1 MPDPSPSTSLAVQ
14 IIFLFVLILI
24 NAFFALAEMSI
35 VSANKN
41 KIKVLAQDGNKKAVL
56 LQKLLEEPNKF
67 LSTIQVAITLAG
79 FLASASA
86 AVALSDDLGAF
97 LTKFGIPYG
106 NQIAVVLVTMIL
118 SYITLVLGELYPK
131 RIALQHSETIAMMV
145 VKPLIVMSKI
155 TKPFV
160 WLLSVSVNLLLRL
173 TRQSVDVE
181 DEEFS
186 EDEVMSMLEVGS
198 GNGSTEE
205 EGKKNDK
212 CHL

>member
-1 MPDPSPSTSLAVQ
+1 
-14 IIFLFVLILI
+14 
-24 NAFFALAEMSI
+24 MSI

-118 SYITLVLGELYPK
+118 SYITLVLGE
-131 RIALQHSETIAMMV
+131 ALSEADCA
-145 VKPLIVMSKI
+145 SA
-155 TKPFV
+155 FGDDCDDGGEAAHC
-160 WLLSVSVNLLLRL
+160 
-173 TRQSVDVE
+173 DVE
-181 DEEFS
+181 NNKTVCMASFGICKFTSAPDTS
-186 EDEVMSMLEVGS
+186 KRRCG
-198 GNGSTEE
+198 G
-205 EGKKNDK
+205 
-212 CHL
+212 